1 MKTTGSNSES
11 AKLGGASLRPA
22 VLTDFDDTAAEQNV
36 AELLLQEFGD
46 PTWQDV
52 RTRFRAG
59 EITLKEYQ
67 EITFRNILADKETMQ
82 NFAKAQAN
90 LRPHFGEMLS
100 HCQQRDIPVAVVSQ
114 GLDFYIEAVLEKAG
128 FAQLPVHSVSTTF
141 NQDGIGYHD
150 HHAYPGDEH
159 RGNSKG
165 LIVERYQQQGHHVV
179 YIGDGRSDFEAAE
192 RADLVFAHKVLAEEC
207 QRQQIPF
214 RTFVDFGDVL
224 AALREHPLSG

>member
-1 MKTTGSNSES
+1 LGSV
-11 AKLGGASLRPA
+11 SLRPA

-67 EITFRNILADKETMQ
+67 EITFSNILADRETMQ
-82 NFAKAQAN
+82 YYVKKQAN
-90 LRPHFGEMLS
+90 LRPHFGAMLN

-114 GLDFYIEAVLEKAG
+114 GLDFYIEAVLENEG
-128 FAQLPVHSVSTTF
+128 FGQVPVHSVNTTF
-141 NQDGIGYHD
+141 NQDGISYHYR
-150 HHAYPGDEH
+150 HAYPGEEH

-165 LIVERYQQQGHHVV
+165 LIVERYQQQGHHVI

-192 RADLVFAHKVLAEEC
+192 RADVVFAHKVLAEEC

-214 RTFVDFGDVL
+214 RPFTDFGDVL
-224 AALREHPLSG
+224 AALREYPLNGSPESNVPTG